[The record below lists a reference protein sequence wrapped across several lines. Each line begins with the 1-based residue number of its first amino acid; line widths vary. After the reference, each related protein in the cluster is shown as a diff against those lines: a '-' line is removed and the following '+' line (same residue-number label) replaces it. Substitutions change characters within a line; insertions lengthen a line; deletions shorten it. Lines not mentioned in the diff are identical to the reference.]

1 MNNDRTPPHDG
12 EAENSVIG
20 SLLLDG
26 DSLPKVSQFL
36 KTEDFYIEKNRFCY
50 EACLNL
56 ALRNEVINQVTVS
69 HELSIHQKLEPI
81 GGSTYLSYLVNSTP
95 TPAHIDY
102 YGQIVHRTSVMRQLI
117 RAASGIAQIGY
128 ENSVDTESSLSRAE
142 EALFNI
148 RSGRESRDFEHIREI
163 LDTYMEESL
172 QGPEVNALAPVP
184 SGFDLIDQLL
194 GGGLQRSD
202 LVILAARPSLG
213 KSTLA
218 FNMAM
223 AAAKSGNS
231 VGIFSL
237 EMSSA
242 QIGNRFISSEANVD
256 SHRLRLQLYS
266 EIEERRIFDAIG
278 SLSDLQ
284 IFIDDTPIQTIVEM
298 RSKARRL
305 QSERGLDL
313 VIVDYLQLIS
323 GSNNRTSNRVQ
334 EMGEISRSLKGMA
347 RDLNVPVLA
356 CSQLSRAIEQRPD
369 HRPMLSDLRESGS
382 IEQDADVVAFIH
394 REDRYIDADTWEKRN
409 PTEDYPANI
418 AELIIAKHRN
428 GKTGGV
434 KLYFQDR
441 FVKFEN
447 LAMYNE
453 EPVGTF

>member
-1 MNNDRTPPHDG
+1 
-12 EAENSVIG
+12 
-20 SLLLDG
+20 
-26 DSLPKVSQFL
+26 
-36 KTEDFYIEKNRFCY
+36 
-50 EACLNL
+50 
-56 ALRNEVINQVTVS
+56 
-69 HELSIHQKLEPI
+69 
-81 GGSTYLSYLVNSTP
+81 
-95 TPAHIDY
+95 
-102 YGQIVHRTSVMRQLI
+102 
-117 RAASGIAQIGY
+117 
-128 ENSVDTESSLSRAE
+128 
-142 EALFNI
+142 
-148 RSGRESRDFEHIREI
+148 
-163 LDTYMEESL
+163 
-172 QGPEVNALAPVP
+172 
-184 SGFDLIDQLL
+184 
-194 GGGLQRSD
+194 
-202 LVILAARPSLG
+202 
-213 KSTLA
+213 
-218 FNMAM
+218 
-223 AAAKSGNS
+223 
-231 VGIFSL
+231 
-237 EMSSA
+237 
-242 QIGNRFISSEANVD
+242 
-256 SHRLRLQLYS
+256 
-266 EIEERRIFDAIG
+266 
-278 SLSDLQ
+278 
-284 IFIDDTPIQTIVEM
+284 M

-323 GSNNRTSNRVQ
+323 GSNNRSSNRVQ

-394 REDRYIDADTWEKRN
+394 REDRYIDADTWDKRN